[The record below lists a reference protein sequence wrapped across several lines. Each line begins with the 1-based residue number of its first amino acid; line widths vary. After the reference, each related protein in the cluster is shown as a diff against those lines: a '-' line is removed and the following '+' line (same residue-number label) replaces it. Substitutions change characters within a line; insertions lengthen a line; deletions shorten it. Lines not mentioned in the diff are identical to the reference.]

1 MVRFEPKNMRARPL
15 ASAVGHRA
23 VARPGA
29 RVRGGGVPHAGVPVA
44 RAAGAGVLAPIALAA
59 LALAAPGARAQ
70 TAPAPAAP
78 TVVAD
83 AAPAPAPGTVLDEIT
98 VTARKKNESAIDVPV
113 SITAFSEATIENLN
127 INSFADYATKT
138 PNMSFSYGTA
148 NWGYVDSHTI
158 AIRGI
163 SGFGT
168 TGVYI
173 DDTPVPDSL
182 DPRVVDISRIEILKG
197 PQGTLFGQSSLGG
210 NLRLITVQPT
220 EGKPDAHFSVKGGQ
234 TSYAGSP
241 DYSADFAGSH
251 DIARNLVGRLVGF
264 YDHEGGFLRR
274 VAVDPTTGQETAN
287 VGNYGAQRTYGGSG
301 VLRWTPDD
309 HWEGIFRFMMQDS
322 LSDGWSAPYAPL
334 PNFSIQSFTM
344 DRTNSVQENAHD
356 RFILPSLQVNYS
368 GDGYSVHESL
378 SFFNR
383 IGTQIEDGSE
393 GTRDALDYYW
403 AFVHQ
408 YAGIGKLSNV
418 YSGNNVVGSGAINE
432 AFPWTETVT
441 YRRTTS
447 ETRVNFDKNSFGL
460 SGVAGV
466 YLSRSFSDTD
476 LNGGNSPLI
485 QQLGLNTAAASNAAS
500 GGTTGYCRNPNN
512 PVDTSCPSYGTGLVW
527 ASAQPSTHYDEA
539 LFGELYYAFSKFEL
553 TAGARAYRQTQTT
566 HELEAGALNYS
577 YLNVQTP
584 DTKQTG
590 LNPKLALKYNFDSSA
605 MVYASYAKGFRAGGA
620 GVPLPLG
627 PQVFFNAIHQSV
639 NTPTT
644 YTSDF
649 VHNFEVGGKVESADR
664 KYDLTAAVFQMN
676 WSNIQQTIIAPESY
690 ITMIVNAGDARVRGA
705 ELEGNARPVSG
716 LELHAGVGFENA
728 EITNGSLYWQPTG
741 SPVYNT
747 PKVTANAAITLSH
760 MLTDTVSG
768 FITID
773 GSYTGSSYSGTAGCE
788 LNTSGVQY
796 FPCPSASAT
805 DYTGSALRRAGF
817 SVFNARI
824 GADWGPSELALYGQ
838 NLLNARPNLGDFN
851 PESYAKH
858 SADPAQYAPGYGA
871 GYIVPRVATLRPFS
885 MGLIYRYHF

>member
-1 MVRFEPKNMRARPL
+1 MPMVRFEPIHLCARPSANASTRGARAGTGL
-15 ASAVGHRA
+15 AAVLGAALLLAASA
-23 VARPGA
+23 
-29 RVRGGGVPHAGVPVA
+29 
-44 RAAGAGVLAPIALAA
+44 
-59 LALAAPGARAQ
+59 ARAQ
-70 TAPAPAAP
+70 TAPAVPAAASSTAASPAAAAP
-78 TVVAD
+78 TMVAD
-83 AAPAPAPGTVLDEIT
+83 AAAPAAPPASGAVLDEIT

-220 EGKPDAHFSVKGGQ
+220 EGKSDAHFSVKGGQ

-241 DYSADFAGSH
+241 DYSGDFAGSQ
-251 DIARNLVGRLVGF
+251 DLGKDLVGRLVGF

-274 VAVDPTTGQETAN
+274 EAVDPTTGQELAN
-287 VGNYGAQRTYGGSG
+287 VGNYGAERTYGGSA
-301 VLRWTPDD
+301 VLRWTPSER
-309 HWEGIFRFMMQDS
+309 WEGIARFMLQDS
-322 LSDGWSAPYAPL
+322 LTDGWSAPYAPL
-334 PNFSIQSFTM
+334 PGFAVQSFTM
-344 DRTNSVQENAHD
+344 DRTNNVQENAHD
-356 RFILPSLQVNYS
+356 RFILPSLQINYA

-383 IGTQIEDGSE
+383 IATQIEDGSE

-403 AFVHQ
+403 SFLPQ
-408 YAGIGKLSNV
+408 YAGISRLSNV
-418 YSGNNVVGSGAINE
+418 YTGNDVLGSGALNE

-447 ETRVNFDKNSFGL
+447 ETRVNFEKSAFGL

-476 LNGGNSPLI
+476 LNGGNSPLV

-512 PVDTSCPSYGTGLVW
+512 PVDTSCPSYGSGLVW
-527 ASAQPSTHYDEA
+527 ESAQPSTHYDEA
-539 LFGELYYAFSKFEL
+539 LFGEMYYAFSSFEL

-577 YLNVQTP
+577 YLDVQTP

-590 LNPKLALKYNFDSSA
+590 LNPKLALKYNFDPSA

-627 PQVFFNAIHQSV
+627 PQAFFNAIHQTV

-649 VHNFEVGGKVESADR
+649 VHNFEVGAKFESADR
-664 KYDLTAAVFQMN
+664 KYEITGALFQMN
-676 WSNIQQTIIAPESY
+676 WTNIQQTIIAPESY
-690 ITMIVNAGDARVRGA
+690 ITMIVNAGDARIRGA

-716 LELHAGVGFENA
+716 LELHAGVGYENA
-728 EITNGSLYWQPTG
+728 VITNGALYWQPTG

-747 PKVTANAAITLSH
+747 PKVTANAAVTLSH

-768 FITID
+768 FVTVD

-788 LNTSGVQY
+788 LNTPSVQY

-805 DYTGSALRRAGF
+805 DYQGSALQRAGF
-817 SVFNARI
+817 SVLNARI

-858 SADPAQYAPGYGA
+858 STDPAQFAPGYGA
-871 GYIVPRVATLRPFS
+871 GYIVPRVATLRPFA
-885 MGLIYRYHF
+885 MGLVYRYRF